1 MTEPQPGRRTAGGSP
16 LIHVFSPMT
25 SLSFAPGAT
34 SLRIGLISDTH
45 GILRSAAC
53 AALAGCDCILHA
65 GDIGAASV
73 LLELERIAPV
83 LAVRGNI
90 DRGSWA
96 AALPDTASL
105 MAGGKRILL
114 THDIKRL
121 PGSQIA
127 DRYQIVVSGHSHR
140 ACVSETAGVLYIN
153 PGSAGPRRF
162 RLPVSL
168 ALLDIVNGHPSAAVH
183 ELPEEP
189 PGRHT
194 SAQKT
199 KCP

>member
-1 MTEPQPGRRTAGGSP
+1 
-16 LIHVFSPMT
+16 MT
-25 SLSFAPGAT
+25 SLSVAPGAT

-90 DRGSWA
+90 DRGPWTA
-96 AALPDTASL
+96 TLPDTASL
-105 MAGGKRILL
+105 RAAGKRILL

-121 PGSQIA
+121 SGSHVA
-127 DRYQIVVSGHSHR
+127 DSYEIVVSGHSHR
-140 ACVSETAGVLYIN
+140 ASVSETDGVLYIN

-168 ALLDIVNGHPSAAVH
+168 ALLDIVDGHPSVAIH
-183 ELPEEP
+183 KLPEEP

-194 SAQKT
+194 SAHKP
-199 KCP
+199 KRP